1 MMDFG
6 TVNKP
11 AVPKESLILENPSM
25 SDQEFARLSGLFYGH
40 TGITLPHTKK
50 NMLTSRLMK
59 RVKILGLRSFG
70 EYYDYIVGDGRDSE
84 FLNAVDMVS
93 TNKTEFFREPVH
105 FTYLRE
111 SALPDLAA
119 LRAGH
124 GKKKIEIWSAGCSS
138 GEEIYTLAMV
148 LAEFSCN
155 SYSLQF
161 TITGTDISQR
171 MLEKAQRGVYNR
183 SEIQGIPPDLL
194 RKYFLRGTRS
204 QSGYYRVVP
213 ELRNKVDIHHL
224 NLMED
229 AWSMQPDII
238 FCRNVMIYFDHETR
252 NRLINKFYSRLL
264 KDGYLFIGHSETLH
278 GMETDFKLLIPT
290 IYRKC

>member
-1 MMDFG
+1 MDL
-6 TVNKP
+6 TTNRM
-11 AVPKESLILENPSM
+11 AVSKEYLILENPTM
-25 SDQEFARLSGLFYGH
+25 SDQEFARLSDLFYNH

-59 RVKILGLRSFG
+59 RLKTLGLRCFG
-70 EYYDYIVGDGRDSE
+70 EYYDYIVGEGRDSE

-93 TNKTEFFREPVH
+93 TNKTEFFRESNH
-105 FTYLRE
+105 FAYLKE
-111 SALPDLAA
+111 TALPDMVT
-119 LRAGH
+119 LRASQ

-138 GEEIYTLAMV
+138 GEEVYSLAMT
-148 LAEFSCN
+148 AGEFLGN
-155 SYSLQF
+155 YSFQF
-161 TITGTDISQR
+161 LITGTDISHR
-171 MLEKAQRGVYNR
+171 MLEKARRAVYSR
-183 SEIQGIPPDLL
+183 PEIQGIPPELL

-213 ELRNKVDIHHL
+213 ELRSKVNIQHL
-224 NLMED
+224 NLMGD
-229 AWSMQPDII
+229 SWSMQPDVI

-252 NRLINKFYSRLL
+252 NRLINRFYSRLS

-278 GMETDFKLLIPT
+278 GMKTDFRLVVPT